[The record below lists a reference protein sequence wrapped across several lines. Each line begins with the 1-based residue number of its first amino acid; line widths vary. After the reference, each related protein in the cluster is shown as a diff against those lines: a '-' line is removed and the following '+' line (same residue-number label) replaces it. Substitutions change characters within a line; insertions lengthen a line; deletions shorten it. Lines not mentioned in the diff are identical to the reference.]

1 MEKAVHALG
10 RSTLTDTE
18 HLHENWTLVQ
28 QYPLS
33 RELLALS
40 HVWKSTAGA
49 GYVVATKGAPEAIA
63 DLCHFDAPA
72 AAALARDVHE
82 MADRGLRVIGVARAG
97 FGESEL
103 PDIQHEFVFQF
114 IGLIGLED
122 PIRPTVPA
130 ADQRMRR
137 GGDQGGDDHGRLPG
151 DGAEDRPADR
161 DAGLGERGHGAGA
174 GPDGP
179 GGAAP
184 SG

>member
-1 MEKAVHALG
+1 
-10 RSTLTDTE
+10 
-18 HLHENWTLVQ
+18 LHETWTLVQ

-40 HVWKSTAGA
+40 HVWKSKAGA

-97 FGESEL
+97 FGEAEL
-103 PDIQHEFVFQF
+103 PDVQHEFVFQF

-122 PIRPTVPA
+122 PIRPTVPDAIAQCSA
-130 ADQRMRR
+130 AGIKAVMITGDYPVTAQKIARQIGMR
-137 GGDQGGDDHGRLPG
+137 D
-151 DGAEDRPADR
+151 
-161 DAGLGERGHGAGA
+161 
-174 GPDGP
+174 
-179 GGAAP
+179 
-184 SG
+184 